1 MIELKR
7 MFDTALIDNSIV
19 ERIEDTLRIIY
30 EDFCSEWGAYPSLT
44 IGIQI
49 MSRGGEARRAVVLS
63 MRGDEQ
69 NLDDAEEPDVEAFN
83 AVSMYDAKPSG
94 VFGAVGSAHVYA
106 NMLGGALQVSVLGS
120 RTETLSVLLAYETVL
135 ELSSIYERDYIFR
148 DSMFAIRAAL
158 SSESDRA
165 IRKYERKNAR
175 RISESSAHLRY
186 QSTVI
191 DDVLF

>member
-7 MFDTALIDNSIV
+7 MFDTALIDNSII

-49 MSRGGEARRAVVLS
+49 MSRGGEARCAVILS

-69 NLDDAEEPDVEAFN
+69 NLDDAEEPDVGAFN

-94 VFGAVGSAHVYA
+94 VFGAVGSAHIYA
-106 NMLGGALQVSVLGS
+106 NMLGGALQASVLGS
-120 RTETLSVLLAYETVL
+120 RSEVLSVLLAYEVIS
-135 ELSSIYERDYIFR
+135 EMSAVYKQDFIFE
-148 DSMFAIRAAL
+148 DSMIAIKAAL
-158 SSESDRA
+158 STESDRA

-175 RISESSAHLRY
+175 RIAESPAHLKY
-186 QSTVI
+186 QGIVAKGL
-191 DDVLF
+191 LF

>member
-7 MFDTALIDNSIV
+7 MFDTALIDNSII

-30 EDFCSEWGAYPSLT
+30 EDYCSEWGAYPSLT

-49 MSRGGEARRAVVLS
+49 MTRGGEARRAVLLS

-69 NLDDAEEPDVEAFN
+69 NLDDAEEPDVGAFN

-94 VFGAVGSAHVYA
+94 VFGAIGSAHVYA

-120 RTETLSVLLAYETVL
+120 RSETLSVLLAYETVL
-135 ELSSIYERDYIFR
+135 ELSSIYKQDFIFE

-158 SSESDRA
+158 SSESNRA